1 MYSKRFNE
9 IFNNLLEIE
18 KKYSNHRYD
27 YGGETMFGIT
37 KRVARNHGYYENMKN
52 LSLET
57 AKKIYFKTYWQ
68 QPGFDQIDS
77 REVAE
82 ELFEQGVNMGP
93 GVAVKN
99 LQRALN
105 LLLEQDI
112 KVDGMIG
119 PNTLEALHR
128 CGYKEDLLRLL
139 NGYQIKRYIE
149 ICEENPTQENFIR
162 GWLKRV
168 EIRRKI

>member
-93 GVAVKN
+93 GVAIKN
-99 LQRALN
+99 FQRAL
-105 LLLEQDI
+105 
-112 KVDGMIG
+112 
-119 PNTLEALHR
+119 
-128 CGYKEDLLRLL
+128 
-139 NGYQIKRYIE
+139 
-149 ICEENPTQENFIR
+149 
-162 GWLKRV
+162 
-168 EIRRKI
+168 